1 MPIHTHLD
9 RYKKDLQR
17 TIAADGMSNLLLDR
31 DFSLNMVPVQN
42 DKVYRLQVT
51 LTCPTR
57 CFKMAADCST
67 FGEQKTVSDCA
78 KNEVEGQNPLASCEG
93 RAVEG
98 GQNPIAL
105 EKVFLK
111 GKVYT
116 ETNCKGFGHHDL

>member
-1 MPIHTHLD
+1 
-9 RYKKDLQR
+9 
-17 TIAADGMSNLLLDR
+17 MSNLLLDR

-78 KNEVEGQNPLASCEG
+78 KNEVEGQKPLASCEG

-98 GQNPIAL
+98 LQNRRAVEGVQNPSAL

-111 GKVYT
+111 GKVYK